1 MGKSDRFFEIIQ
13 ILRRATRPMRAQELA
28 EELEVSRRTVYR
40 DIATLQSMQ
49 TPILGEPGVGY
60 VMRKGYDLPAINF
73 DVDEAEAVAVGLS
86 MIARTG
92 DPGLWRAARR
102 AARKLRETAP
112 GTTRLVASS
121 WGVESVR
128 ALEISD
134 LRAAIRCERK
144 IGLDYEDARAER
156 TTRVVWPLV
165 LIFYVDSAVLVGW
178 CELRQGLRHFR
189 LDRVRQCDFLAD
201 SFAGKGEALAARW
214 EETLKSETVT
224 TRDL

>member
-1 MGKSDRFFEIIQ
+1 M
-13 ILRRATRPMRAQELA
+13 
-28 EELEVSRRTVYR
+28 
-40 DIATLQSMQ
+40 
-49 TPILGEPGVGY
+49 
-60 VMRKGYDLPAINF
+60 
-73 DVDEAEAVAVGLS
+73 
-86 MIARTG
+86 
-92 DPGLWRAARR
+92 
-102 AARKLRETAP
+102 
-112 GTTRLVASS
+112 
-121 WGVESVR
+121 R